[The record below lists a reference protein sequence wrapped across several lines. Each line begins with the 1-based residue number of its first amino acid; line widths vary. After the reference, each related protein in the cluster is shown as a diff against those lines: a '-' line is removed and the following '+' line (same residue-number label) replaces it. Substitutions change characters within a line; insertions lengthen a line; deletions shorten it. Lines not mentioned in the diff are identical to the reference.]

1 MESLVYYS
9 PRHLKDRQLFFRMY
23 GGSVAFF
30 ASILFIC
37 NRYSGAKRG
46 VKLNYYSLNHQEYN
60 SLTLVYGMK
69 LYSTI
74 LVLLASQDDFN
85 VVFTGIFERC
95 AKGSIFCFRLL
106 TLLLMFTFL
115 LKDLVV
121 I

>member
-9 PRHLKDRQLFFRMY
+9 PRHLKDRKLFFKMY

-37 NRYSGAKRG
+37 YRYSGEKRG

-60 SLTLVYGMK
+60 TLTLVYGMK

-74 LVLLASQDDFN
+74 LVLLASQNDFN
-85 VVFTGIFERC
+85 IAFTGNFERC
-95 AKGSIFCFRLL
+95 GKGLTFCFRVIMLL
-106 TLLLMFTFL
+106 FMFTVL
-115 LKDLVV
+115 MKDLV
-121 I
+121 II